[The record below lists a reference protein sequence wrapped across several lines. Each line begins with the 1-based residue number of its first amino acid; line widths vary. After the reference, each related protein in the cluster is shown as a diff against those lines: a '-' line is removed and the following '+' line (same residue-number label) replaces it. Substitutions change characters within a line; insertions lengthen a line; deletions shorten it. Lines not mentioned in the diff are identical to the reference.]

1 MPTKATVQS
10 RIAGL
15 AGDNTQVI
23 SGVAIGNDDLTRG
36 LEKEWKLWSGD
47 ELRAAAASLEGTELN
62 PLHSEQTVGRVTKAG
77 YDPDR
82 GVIYEAELSDE
93 KLAENIEHGD
103 FEVSI
108 EAKHSSG
115 GTVEH
120 NGREAMLATNIR
132 FTGMAIVQRGA
143 APSASAEPG
152 EAAALSP
159 AAIHEAL
166 AEDGPAST
174 EGEAGDIEISESVEE
189 GLQNKAD
196 EHNEDAPESKQV
208 TLGTLK
214 KVFRRGAGAWLNS
227 NAGATQQQWAYARV
241 NAFLEDLMADRP
253 LNSGNDNDLAPEGY
267 EAAEAAVLAEVNGET
282 VDLSPPEAVVNAAE
296 AALDAKEEYDTLS
309 DCGTGVGETRAEQIV
324 SGDLSPEDFT
334 SGGQAETAIPDYL
347 NSHSDDVNGIDDP
360 PTQWSEE
367 TWTDG
372 CGPVQYALWGGTATG
387 TGLEWAQSTADAVEA
402 AKAGESAAAA
412 GTDDSVSP
420 ASGRDEG
427 RQDSA
432 RPNDTTTM
440 GDNTPDPQQRV
451 NELKA
456 ELSDVRE
463 ERDELAAQV
472 EQYEEREEAYEA
484 AAQEFAGALADS
496 GETVLDEEELVDRF
510 DVAELAGK
518 VDETESAT
526 LADTEPSV
534 QSGGGESD
542 TETASLS
549 GTEQEEVAELRQNIE
564 ELRGSDARLA
574 EIQREQHAERIAE
587 LTGEDAD
594 AVLAEEE

>member
-1 MPTKATVQS
+1 MPETTTVQS

-15 AGDNTQVI
+15 AGDNTQII
-23 SGVAIGNDDLTRG
+23 SGVAIGNNDLTRG
-36 LEKEWKLWSGD
+36 LEQEWKLWSPD

-62 PLHSEQTVGRVTKAG
+62 PLHSSQTVGHVTKAG
-77 YDPDR
+77 FDPDR

-166 AEDGPAST
+166 ADDGPAST
-174 EGEAGDIEISESVEE
+174 EGHEV
-189 GLQNKAD
+189 
-196 EHNEDAPESKQV
+196 
-208 TLGTLK
+208 
-214 KVFRRGAGAWLNS
+214 
-227 NAGATQQQWAYARV
+227 
-241 NAFLEDLMADRP
+241 
-253 LNSGNDNDLAPEGY
+253 
-267 EAAEAAVLAEVNGET
+267 AEAAVVDDGVPIPETLAFDAHEEAVKKAVGMGLEPDGSDSHAHAVGEGDETVYFPGESREKLVDFLNRSDTPAALAEVNGET

-324 SGDLSPEDFT
+324 NGELSAEDFT
-334 SGGQAETAIPDYL
+334 SGGAAETAIPDYL
-347 NSHSDDVNGIDDP
+347 NSHSEDVDGIADP
-360 PTQWSEE
+360 PTEWSEE

-402 AKAGESAAAA
+402 AMEDAEESADAA

-420 ASGRDEG
+420 ETGQDEDRRDLA
-427 RQDSA
+427 D
-432 RPNDTTTM
+432 NTDTTTM

-510 DVAELAGK
+510 DVAELAAK

-534 QSGGGESD
+534 QSGGGETD

-549 GTEQEEVAELRQNIE
+549 EAEQKEVVEHREAIAELAGQNGTVFKHERQRRAELIAEKTGEDPETILEQEE
-564 ELRGSDARLA
+564 
-574 EIQREQHAERIAE
+574 
-587 LTGEDAD
+587 
-594 AVLAEEE
+594 